1 MLDVNGL
8 DQLDI
13 CGELWIIHGMAIRI
27 PLLNS
32 KKVAIIDDE
41 YFDTV
46 SRYRWYLHRDGWASG
61 FSHSLGFA
69 PMHQLVLPPKGKRFP
84 DHRDKNKLNNRRS
97 NLRLATKAQNSQ
109 NSKKRSQPNNTS
121 KYKGVGLHKP
131 SGLYHARI
139 KPPNKPRISLGYF
152 KTQIDAAR
160 AYNDA
165 AKKYFGEFAFLNSI

>member
-1 MLDVNGL
+1 MPT
-8 DQLDI
+8 
-13 CGELWIIHGMAIRI
+13 EI
-27 PLLNS
+27 PLFNS
-32 KKVAIIDDE
+32 KRLAVIDDVDFE
-41 YFDTV
+41 TV

-69 PMHQLVLPPKGKRFP
+69 PMHQLVLPPKGKLFP

-109 NSKKRSQPNNTS
+109 NAKKRHQPNNTS

-139 KPPNKPRISLGYF
+139 KPPGKVPRISLGYF
-152 KTQIDAAR
+152 KTQINAAR
-160 AYNDA
+160 AYNTA
-165 AKKYFGEFAFLNSI
+165 AIKYFGQFAFLNKV